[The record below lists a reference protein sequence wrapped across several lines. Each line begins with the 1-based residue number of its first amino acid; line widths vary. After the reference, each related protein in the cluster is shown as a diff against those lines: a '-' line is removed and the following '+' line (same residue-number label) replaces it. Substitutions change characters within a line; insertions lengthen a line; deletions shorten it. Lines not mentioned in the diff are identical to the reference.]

1 MWNALPIKAWLG
13 PSKDMSGPHDFSPK
27 QSIVLGIEHFLR
39 TLTFINIMSG
49 CGNNS
54 AHELNSCGI
63 EIILDKLML
72 LDEI

>member
-1 MWNALPIKAWLG
+1 
-13 PSKDMSGPHDFSPK
+13 
-27 QSIVLGIEHFLR
+27 
-39 TLTFINIMSG
+39 MSG

-72 LDEI
+72 LDEIWIILGQIRTELKTPRIKPKKQKQKQNELQADQAQL